1 MPAYLIVCRLGPAPP
16 GKLPPWGGVLDV
28 ADEHGLIALAVDPPG
43 VRALPQGMLWGRFED
58 ADGALAALEA
68 ALDGASD
75 LLGYRITARGRAAC
89 PVEKALATSPGGG
102 ADSACPPSS
111 SSIPSG
117 PIDFLRL
124 VGGRG

>member
-75 LLGYRITARGRAAC
+75 LLGYRITARGRARPA
-89 PVEKALATSPGGG
+89 PSRRPWRRRRAGGQIPLAPPQAPLYL
-102 ADSACPPSS
+102 AD
-111 SSIPSG
+111 
-117 PIDFLRL
+117 R
-124 VGGRG
+124 